1 MVKNK
6 KGFTLIE
13 LLIVVAIIGI
23 LAAIAY
29 PAYTQYVI
37 KSNRIDVQTEL
48 ARVAS
53 LLQRYKMLNSTYLKA
68 GQPLTLSDLGIS
80 PDYPNSAKKLYELEI
95 SNVSAGTWTLTATPE
110 GAQVGNGEVVLN
122 HNNQKC
128 WTKGSSCTPSATSNW
143 DGK

>member
-1 MVKNK
+1 MVNN

-37 KSNRIDVQTEL
+37 KSNRIDIQTEM

-53 LLQRYKMLNSTYLKA
+53 LLQRHKMLNSTYLKS
-68 GQPLTLSDLGIS
+68 GQPLTLSDLDVS
-80 PDYPNSAKKLYELEI
+80 EEI
-95 SNVSAGTWTLTATPE
+95 NAWV
-110 GAQVGNGEVVLN
+110 NDDN
-122 HNNQKC
+122 
-128 WTKGSSCTPSATSNW
+128 
-143 DGK
+143 